1 MSSIKHLHV
10 PGSSARKDA
19 ALVRGIVAGDERAFR
34 LFFNKY
40 YPQVR
45 GFVLSL
51 LKNVDDAE
59 DVAQLVFVNLWIK
72 RELLA
77 DVDNIEAYIYRAG
90 RNAVMNFIA
99 KRKDETLPV
108 PLDNSQDKAYTETPQ
123 DMLEMQ
129 DAKLL
134 ADMVVRH
141 MPAQRRQVYE
151 MSRVEGLPNDEIAK
165 RMNLRKK
172 TVENHLNMALRELR
186 KVLKCLFLL
195 MSWVWCQ

>member
-1 MSSIKHLHV
+1 MSSVKHLHV
-10 PGSSARKDA
+10 SRGNASKDA
-19 ALVRGIVAGDERAFR
+19 DLVRDIVAGDERAFR

-40 YPQVR
+40 YPQAR
-45 GFVLSL
+45 GFALSL

-59 DVAQLVFVNLWIK
+59 DVAQSVFVNLWLK

-99 KRKDETLPV
+99 KRKGETLPV
-108 PLDNSQDKAYTETPQ
+108 PLEASRDKAFTETPQ
-123 DMLEMQ
+123 AMLEMQ
-129 DAKLL
+129 DTQLL
-134 ADMVVRH
+134 TDMVVRH

-151 MSRVEGLPNDEIAK
+151 LSRVEGLSNDEIAK

-195 MSWVWCQ
+195 MSWV

>member
-1 MSSIKHLHV
+1 M
-10 PGSSARKDA
+10 
-19 ALVRGIVAGDERAFR
+19 
-34 LFFNKY
+34 FFNKH
-40 YPQVR
+40 YPQAR
-45 GFVLSL
+45 GFALSL

-59 DVAQLVFVNLWIK
+59 DVAQLVFVNLWLK

-77 DVDNIEAYIYRAG
+77 DVDNIEAYIYRAV

-99 KRKDETLPV
+99 KRKGETLPV
-108 PLDNSQDKAYTETPQ
+108 PLDGSQDKAYTETPQ
-123 DMLEMQ
+123 DMLEMEDTQ
-129 DAKLL
+129 LL
-134 ADMVVRH
+134 ADMVMRH

-151 MSRVEGLPNDEIAK
+151 LSRVEGLSNDEIAK

-195 MSWVWCQ
+195 MSWV

>member
-1 MSSIKHLHV
+1 MSSVKHLHV
-10 PGSSARKDA
+10 SRGNASKDA
-19 ALVRGIVAGDERAFR
+19 DLVRDIVAGDERAFR

-40 YPQVR
+40 YPQAR
-45 GFVLSL
+45 GFALSL

-59 DVAQLVFVNLWIK
+59 DVAQSVFVNLWLK

-99 KRKDETLPV
+99 KRKGETLPV
-108 PLDNSQDKAYTETPQ
+108 PLEASRDKAFTETPQ
-123 DMLEMQ
+123 AMLEMQ
-129 DAKLL
+129 DAQLL
-134 ADMVVRH
+134 TDMVVRH

-151 MSRVEGLPNDEIAK
+151 LSRVEGLSNDEIAK

-195 MSWVWCQ
+195 MSWV